1 MKKTLKI
8 ILIIFVTYFSFSFIA
23 KKTGILQ
30 FYKTPT
36 LANEPNLK
44 INTKFCVSNLV
55 SPSIGDFVCYKYE
68 DSLFGEHIRV
78 HKLCGIE
85 NDIIEIKNGIVFL
98 NGINIDENIEFVHFY
113 KISKQKFEII
123 KKNEKLSEINQL
135 YFIDENNIQ
144 ISLEDLVAKKYG
156 LTSKKQIEEKG
167 KADKQISKV
176 FKNNWN
182 KDNFGPVKIPKGK
195 LFVIGDNR
203 DNSEDSRYIG
213 FIDKTNI
220 VGTVV
225 FYN

>member
-1 MKKTLKI
+1 MKKILKI
-8 ILIIFVTYFSFSFIA
+8 ILIIFVTYFAFSFIL
-23 KKTGILQ
+23 KTTGILQ
-30 FYKTPT
+30 VYKSPT

-55 SPSIGDFVCYKYE
+55 SPLIGDFVCYKYE
-68 DSLFGEHIRV
+68 DSLFGKQTRV

-85 NDIIEIKNGIVFL
+85 NNIIEIKNGIVFR
-98 NGINIDENIEFVHFY
+98 NGISIDDNIEHVHFY
-113 KISKQKFEII
+113 KISKQEFEII
-123 KKNEKLSEINQL
+123 KKNEKLSEINQA
-135 YFIDENNIQ
+135 YSIEENNIQ

-156 LTSKKQIEEKG
+156 LTSKKQIDEKG
-167 KADKQISKV
+167 KVDKQISKV

-213 FIDKTNI
+213 FIDKTDI

-225 FYN
+225 FDN